1 MLHLNLPIS
10 RFSFVKK
17 QFRVKPAW
25 NRATEDQL
33 TDYSDNLRLNLDSIP
48 LPFNA
53 LRCRDVNCRDAGHL
67 AAVNAYVEKLSAS
80 CLSAAS
86 YSIPTTSA
94 RGSGRVPGWV
104 EYVEPFRQ
112 KSQFWHNLWVEN
124 GRPKTGVV
132 SDIMRKTR
140 AAYHRAVRH
149 VKRNEQDIINDR
161 FASAILNNRSRD
173 FWSEVKR
180 IRHNRTCFSN
190 CVDSAFNP
198 TDIANVFADKYQELY
213 TAVAYNA
220 DDMVCLKNKIAD
232 LVSTV

>member
-1 MLHLNLPIS
+1 MKNVQKHWDH
-10 RFSFVKK
+10 RH
-17 QFRVKPAW
+17 
-25 NRATEDQL
+25 
-33 TDYSDNLRLNLDSIP
+33 
-48 LPFNA
+48 
-53 LRCRDVNCRDAGHL
+53 VNCRDAGHL
-67 AAVNAYVEKLSAS
+67 AAINAYAEKLSAP

-86 YSIPTTSA
+86 HSIPTTSA

-112 KSQFWHNLWVEN
+112 KSQFWHNIWVEN

-140 AAYHRAVRH
+140 AASHRAVRH

-180 IRHNRTCFSN
+180 IRHNT
-190 CVDSAFNP
+190 
-198 TDIANVFADKYQELY
+198 
-213 TAVAYNA
+213 
-220 DDMVCLKNKIAD
+220 
-232 LVSTV
+232 